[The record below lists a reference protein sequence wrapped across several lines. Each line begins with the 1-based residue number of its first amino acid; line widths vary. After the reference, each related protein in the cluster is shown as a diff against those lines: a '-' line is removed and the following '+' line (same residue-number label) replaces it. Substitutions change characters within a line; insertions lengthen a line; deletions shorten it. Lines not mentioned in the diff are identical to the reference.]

1 MLYAGAFMGYITFD
15 LVNSNILIFR
25 VEELMG
31 EMKNNK
37 ALWIILGVVAL
48 FIIIYFLAIAS

>member
-48 FIIIYFLAIAS
+48 FIIIYFLATAS

>member
-1 MLYAGAFMGYITFD
+1 
-15 LVNSNILIFR
+15 
-25 VEELMG
+25 MG

-48 FIIIYFLAIAS
+48 FIIIYFLATAS